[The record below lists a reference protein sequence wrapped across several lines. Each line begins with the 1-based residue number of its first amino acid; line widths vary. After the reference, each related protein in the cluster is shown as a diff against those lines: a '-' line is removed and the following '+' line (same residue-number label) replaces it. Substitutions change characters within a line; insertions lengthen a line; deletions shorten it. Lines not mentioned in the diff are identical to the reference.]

1 MSDPV
6 FETLDR
12 LAATDQEKQHLARIL
27 RVINEY
33 AVGDIDPKHLGS
45 FVKAVVRNDLR
56 AATLAADPTNLR
68 FLKDIVRFAANHIPA
83 NRGRDYARNA

>member
-12 LAATDQEKQHLARIL
+12 LAATQQEKQHLARIL
-27 RVINEY
+27 RVLNEY
-33 AVGDIDPKHLGS
+33 AVGDIDSKHLGS
-45 FVKAVVRNDLR
+45 FVKAIVRNDLR

-83 NRGRDYARNA
+83 SRGRDNVV